1 MSGSNNWCFNY
12 SGCDVY
18 KWNACPREV
27 VHPTVRYTDS
37 SAVWVLIAAIIVF
50 FMKAGFMLVEVSF
63 AKTVNERRHV
73 VIIKHMD
80 AFASAFGFFLIG
92 FDGIARYSSAES
104 ANAHFF
110 KVSDPL
116 LWFFK
121 FTFASNAATVVGGCL
136 VTNTYKMR
144 LPAAFIS
151 AFVISGII
159 HPIVALIIW
168 SDVSHSLSPYR
179 FCVDLL
185 PGYNCTLPAPSFLE
199 SMYVLDFAGSGA
211 VHMLG
216 GTFGLVLCLFA
227 KLKYW
232 RQQNQSTHEVTPTGA
247 EGAEVVQSEGFWDW
261 MYPVSGG
268 DEAVSEAALGVII
281 LWFAW
286 FAFNC
291 GSTESVEIPTPGA
304 QKDPY
309 FDISAIIAINMIMAA
324 ASGGTVAIVIATWA
338 QVRLQAS
345 SINANEVANG
355 VLSALVAI
363 TAGCPFVD
371 YWGAC
376 LIGVIAVQVYHL
388 GCWLEY
394 RLDIK
399 DTARVGLWGLI
410 GTGLLVAGPESECNL
425 HATFEGLCYCE
436 LRLPPAGQGE
446 RILAQILGSLIIFGI
461 GLVSSVLLYGA
472 LYVIPINPF
481 VQALVKMRSTQRSHQ
496 IHKPSP
502 SWRNTYRNLASPVSE
517 DLNIHF
523 DDAFVDPSHPPSQC
537 IHFDDASAWIQAIL
551 PVNASTLMMP
561 LPGSKPP
568 SQSMHPLWIQPP
580 YQSIIHFGDA
590 SAWIQATLPV
600 NASTL
605 VMPLPGSKPPYQSMH
620 PLCHPPSQCIH
631 FGDASA
637 WIQATLPVSTGG
649 IGIHR
654 AVQLAPSAFLASAA
668 GTHGLIYEILPERMA
683 TIPYPELRKLRC
695 PLIWDVTCLDTFATS
710 YEMQAMSEARAVAA
724 LAERKKKIKYAAI
737 AQTHLFY
744 PIAIKTSGV
753 FGPDAYDILCDL
765 ARQIKATSNKPNL
778 TAYLFQQISVVV
790 QRQWVILSLK
800 QDGQSLKY
808 EGGWLLTSP
817 SEMKKSLVMSSEETI
832 VTTSGSAFD
841 DVALAQEHNDSY
853 GSMSVTGHY
862 MLQKRSK

>member
-37 SAVWVLIAAIIVF
+37 SAAWVLIAAIIVF

-104 ANAHFF
+104 AHAHFF
-110 KVSDPL
+110 TVSNPL

-304 QKDPY
+304 QQDPY
-309 FDISAIIAINMIMAA
+309 FNISAIIAINMIMAA
-324 ASGGTVAIVIATWA
+324 ASGGTIAIVIATWA
-338 QVRLQAS
+338 QVRLRAS

-363 TAGCPFVD
+363 TAGCSFVD

-376 LIGVIAVQVYHL
+376 LIGVIAVLVYHL

-481 VQALVKMRSTQRSHQ
+481 VQALVKMR
-496 IHKPSP
+496 
-502 SWRNTYRNLASPVSE
+502 
-517 DLNIHF
+517 
-523 DDAFVDPSHPPSQC
+523 
-537 IHFDDASAWIQAIL
+537 
-551 PVNASTLMMP
+551 
-561 LPGSKPP
+561 
-568 SQSMHPLWIQPP
+568 
-580 YQSIIHFGDA
+580 
-590 SAWIQATLPV
+590 
-600 NASTL
+600 
-605 VMPLPGSKPPYQSMH
+605 
-620 PLCHPPSQCIH
+620 
-631 FGDASA
+631 
-637 WIQATLPVSTGG
+637 
-649 IGIHR
+649 
-654 AVQLAPSAFLASAA
+654 
-668 GTHGLIYEILPERMA
+668 
-683 TIPYPELRKLRC
+683 
-695 PLIWDVTCLDTFATS
+695 
-710 YEMQAMSEARAVAA
+710 
-724 LAERKKKIKYAAI
+724 
-737 AQTHLFY
+737 
-744 PIAIKTSGV
+744 
-753 FGPDAYDILCDL
+753 
-765 ARQIKATSNKPNL
+765 
-778 TAYLFQQISVVV
+778 
-790 QRQWVILSLK
+790 ILSLK

-841 DVALAQEHNDSY
+841 DVALAQERNDRY